1 MRSGIGC
8 SEDDAMFKFIL
19 KGTPGWWILHLV
31 AILVT
36 LWLGAV
42 TRFTP

>member
-1 MRSGIGC
+1 
-8 SEDDAMFKFIL
+8 MFKFIL

-42 TRFTP
+42 TRFAP